1 MEIGY
6 IREFDTSYLG
16 YKEKLVLRFKFL
28 FGIIKKEY
36 VNNTLVYL
44 LPITKS
50 MKLNKSYP
58 EDLSDRKALALMTTD
73 RSKRM
78 SELKGV
84 VVEPESWV
92 LYEGEDQ
99 KGESVEI
106 LTLVADGEIFS
117 TISPTFIR
125 KFRQIVDYFGNDVGE
140 IVITS
145 GTSKAG
151 REFISVD
158 VNWN

>member
-1 MEIGY
+1 
-6 IREFDTSYLG
+6 
-16 YKEKLVLRFKFL
+16 
-28 FGIIKKEY
+28 
-36 VNNTLVYL
+36 
-44 LPITKS
+44 
-50 MKLNKSYP
+50 MKVIKSYP
-58 EDLSDRKALALMTTD
+58 DDLSDRKAFALMTTD

-99 KGESVEI
+99 KGEPVEI
-106 LTLVADGEIFS
+106 LTMVADGEIFS

-125 KFRQIVDYFGNDVGE
+125 KFRQIVDYFGSDVGE
-140 IVITS
+140 IIVTS

-151 REFISVD
+151 REYISVD